1 MVSMSS
7 TSSAKPNKHRIKP
20 GRVLFNLIL
29 FSLALIFLYPIYF
42 CLISSFKDSM
52 EIFASPF
59 TFPTKPV
66 FSNYPDAVI
75 TGKIGQYFINTVFL
89 TACTLLLTVVIGSMA
104 AYILARFVFKGKG
117 FVYLFFVA
125 GLMIPIQSVI
135 IPIAYAFGK
144 IKLYDNY
151 PALILLFTAFSLP
164 MTVFILTGFMKAIP
178 VELEESAV
186 IDGCSPR
193 KIFQAI
199 VIPLSMPAIAS
210 VSIFNFLQVWSNL
223 LFPLV
228 LIKSSNLMTI
238 SYGLLNFFAERTSD
252 YGGVM
257 AAGVITMTP
266 MLVAYILLQEKVEKG
281 LTAGAV
287 KG

>member
-1 MVSMSS
+1 MSS
-7 TSSAKPNKHRIKP
+7 ALHTKPKLKI
-20 GRVLFNLIL
+20 GRAVFYAILIL
-29 FSLALIFLYPIYF
+29 LALIFLFPVYF
-42 CLISSFKDSM
+42 CLISSFKEGT

-59 TFPTKPV
+59 SPPAKLV
-66 FSNYPDAVI
+66 FSNYADAVI
-75 TGKIGQYFINTVFL
+75 TGSIGQYFLNTVFL
-89 TACTLLLTVVIGSMA
+89 TVCTLLFTGLIGSMA
-104 AYILARFVFKGKG
+104 AYILARFIFKGKG
-117 FVYLFFVA
+117 VLYLFFIA

-151 PALILLFTAFSLP
+151 IALILLFTAFALP

-186 IDGCSPR
+186 MDGCSPIR
-193 KIFQAI
+193 IFQVI
-199 VIPLSMPAIAS
+199 VVPLSMPAIAS
-210 VSIFNFLQVWSNL
+210 VSIFNFIQVWNNL

-228 LIKSSNLMTI
+228 LIKSPNLMTI

-257 AAGVITMTP
+257 AAGVITMIP
-266 MLVAYILLQEKVEKG
+266 VLVTYILLQEKVEKG